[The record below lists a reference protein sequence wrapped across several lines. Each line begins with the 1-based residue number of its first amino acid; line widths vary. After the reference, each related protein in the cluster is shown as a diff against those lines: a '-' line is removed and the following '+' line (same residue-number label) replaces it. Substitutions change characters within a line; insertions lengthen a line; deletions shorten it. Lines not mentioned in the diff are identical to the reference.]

1 MHALLWISGVIQKIF
16 HFFYD
21 KFQKMVKT
29 ASIFNPRHSAGLE
42 KLLIIKKNIMLFTK
56 LEKWRY
62 YKPTGK
68 RTSFGEI
75 IYSAV

>member
-1 MHALLWISGVIQKIF
+1 MHYYGFLEAYKKYFIF
-16 HFFYD
+16 SMTNF
-21 KFQKMVKT
+21 KKMVKT
-29 ASIFNPRHSAGLE
+29 ASIFNPRHSVGLE
-42 KLLIIKKNIMLFTK
+42 KLLIIRKTIMLFTK